1 MQLLNLSDNVK
12 IGILLVTLGGCFLAL
27 GVLLFFDAGL
37 LTIGA
42 RDARQMVRVSV
53 IACPRRAA
61 TAAAPRR
68 LRLASAQAMRCCW
81 QAFLA

>member
-42 RDARQMVRVSV
+42 RDARRMVRVSV